1 MVENTQF
8 LVEVLARDTS
18 YSERNF
24 IVAFDYHW
32 NDDKVKREII
42 PYQGYIYVGLGC
54 YDLKVVERLQN
65 KKIGAFKEVFERKW
79 S

>member
-8 LVEVLARDTS
+8 WVEVLARDTS

-32 NDDKVKREII
+32 THDKVRREII
-42 PYQGYIYVGLGC
+42 PY
-54 YDLKVVERLQN
+54 
-65 KKIGAFKEVFERKW
+65 
-79 S
+79 